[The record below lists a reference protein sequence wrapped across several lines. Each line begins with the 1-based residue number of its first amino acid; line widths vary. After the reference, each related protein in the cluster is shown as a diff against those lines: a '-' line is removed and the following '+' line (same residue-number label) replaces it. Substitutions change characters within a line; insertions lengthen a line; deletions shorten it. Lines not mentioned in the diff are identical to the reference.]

1 LWLQG
6 ITEWMIDNDMAATN
20 EIFDFSKRLDFG
32 NSAADFVAKNCR

>member
-20 EIFDFSKRLDFG
+20 EILDFG
-32 NSAADFVAKNCR
+32 NSAADFVAKYCR